1 MFGNFDKKRTNKVLS
16 DAVTDTLLSY
26 VQQRGWKNTTTISDS
41 NTYPL
46 ISRKI
51 HRELQ
56 SGGIRNSDIILNGSD
71 LIADERSIMTV
82 LTEIDIN
89 TEALIAVG
97 SGTITDIVRFVS
109 HRLQK
114 EFISIATAPSM
125 DGYTSSGAPIILRG
139 YKRYIACQSPSLLI
153 ASPSM
158 LSRAP
163 RDMIVA
169 GFGEVLGKII
179 ALADL
184 ELAHL
189 LTKAPFDRTIAE
201 HTLLAYS
208 KAMGNATEIG
218 QKETTAVMVLFEAL
232 TTSGESMRRFG
243 SSDSISGSEHHIS
256 HFLEMRHLVS
266 NKTSVLHGI
275 KIAIGAIISA
285 QWYRSLR
292 NMNKEDVLQQK
303 LQVPDYGKDLSDIE
317 ELLGEPGKIL
327 LEENTY
333 ISTLD
338 IHRVAQIRTRLLDHW
353 NEVQSI
359 AARVPEPEELS
370 EFFNNA
376 GGRTIISRYTG
387 LTDDE
392 IRTAARLS
400 HYVRNRFTIK
410 TLLFT
415 LGLPSN
421 ILFNYQ

>member
-1 MFGNFDKKRTNKVLS
+1 MFGHLNENRTEKVVS
-16 DAVTDTLLSY
+16 DAVTGILLAY
-26 VQQRGWKNTTTISDS
+26 TKQRGWKNITTISDS

-46 ISRKI
+46 ISHKI
-51 HRELQ
+51 HKELQ
-56 SGGIRNSDIILNGSD
+56 SGGIRISDIILNGSD
-71 LIADERSIMTV
+71 LIADERSVMTV

-89 TEALIAVG
+89 TDTLIAVG

-114 EFISIATAPSM
+114 KFISIPTAPSV

-153 ASPSM
+153 ASPSL

-163 RDMIVA
+163 REMIVA
-169 GFGEVLGKII
+169 GFGEVLGKVI

-189 LTKAPFDRTIAE
+189 LTEAPFDRKIAE
-201 HTLLAYS
+201 HTFLAYS
-208 KAMGNATEIG
+208 ETMKNAAEIE
-218 QKETTAVMVLFEAL
+218 QKETSAVMVLFDAL

-256 HFLEMRHLVS
+256 HFLEMRHLMS

-275 KIAIGAIISA
+275 RVALGAIISA
-285 QWYRSLR
+285 QWYRTLR

-303 LQVPDYGKDLSDIE
+303 LQVPDYEKDLSDIE
-317 ELLGEPGKIL
+317 ELLGEPGRIL

-338 IHRVAQIRTRLLDHW
+338 LHRVAQIKTRLLDHW

-376 GGRTIISRYTG
+376 GGRTIISRYSG

-421 ILFNYQ
+421 IRVNYQ

>member
-1 MFGNFDKKRTNKVLS
+1 MFNYLNEKRTEKILS
-16 DAVTDTLLSY
+16 DAVTDTLLDY
-26 VQQRGWKNTTTISDS
+26 AQQRKWKMITTISDS
-41 NTYPL
+41 KTYPL
-46 ISRKI
+46 ISHEI

-71 LIADERSIMTV
+71 LIADERSVMTV

-114 EFISIATAPSM
+114 EYISIPTAPSV

-139 YKRYIACQSPSLLI
+139 YKRYIACHSPSLLI
-153 ASPSM
+153 ASPSI
-158 LSRAP
+158 LSNAP

-169 GFGEVLGKII
+169 GFGEVLGKVI

-208 KAMGNATEIG
+208 ITMENAAEIG
-218 QKETTAVMVLFEAL
+218 QKETAAVMVLFDAL

-256 HFLEMRHLVS
+256 HFLEMRHLIC
-266 NKTSVLHGI
+266 NRPLMLHGI
-275 KIAIGAIISA
+275 KVALGAIIAA
-285 QWYRSLR
+285 QWYRALR
-292 NMNKEDVLQQK
+292 KIKKEDVLQHK
-303 LQVPDYGKDLSDIE
+303 LQVPDYEKDLTDIE
-317 ELLGEPGKIL
+317 KLLGEPGKIL

-338 IHRVAQIRTRLLDHW
+338 IYRVAQIRTRLLDHW
-353 NEVQSI
+353 DEVQSI

-376 GGRTIISRYTG
+376 GGRTIISRYAG
-387 LTDDE
+387 LADE
-392 IRTAARLS
+392 EIHTAARLC

-421 ILFNYQ
+421 ITINYQ